1 MCIRDRYDFVRQ
13 SFALKNARSVI
24 MINAVRN
31 SQGVE
36 TSNIVWSY
44 GHTTIPRHLRDIV
57 VNEYGI
63 ANLRGATDQVVVAQM
78 LSITD
83 SKFQSQLVEKAKQNG
98 KIDRDFV
105 LQNEW
110 ANNSKLHLQKTLQ
123 KFKQEG
129 LLPDYPFGTD
139 FTELEKRVV
148 PVLQELKSA
157 SKSKGALL
165 KLALKGLGASVEE
178 SDVEV
183 LKRLGLE
190 NPQSIKDKITQ
201 LAFLGALRVVCNE

>member
-1 MCIRDRYDFVRQ
+1 
-13 SFALKNARSVI
+13 
-24 MINAVRN
+24 
-31 SQGVE
+31 
-36 TSNIVWSY
+36 
-44 GHTTIPRHLRDIV
+44 
-57 VNEYGI
+57 
-63 ANLRGATDQVVVAQM
+63 M

-190 NPQSIKDKITQ
+190 SPQSIKDKITQ
-201 LAFLGALRVVCNE
+201 LAFLGALRVICNE